1 MLDKVRK
8 LLAKAEDPACTPAEA
23 EALTAKAAQLIAK
36 YGIDQALLTARRPDV
51 QAEVGNRRVVLDAPY
66 AREKASLLHVVA
78 RATGCRS
85 VGLGTDTVHLFGF
98 EADLDCAT
106 LLFASLLIQAA
117 RAVAVTPVPPDE
129 HLAAWRRT
137 WYAGFTHAVA
147 ARFTEAA
154 DRATQEARDL
164 SGPGVELVLA
174 NRSTTVDRA
183 VTDHYP
189 SLIRGRRR
197 RLSGGGYTSGRQAG
211 SEADLGGPRITG
223 TTTPRAPWATRRD
236 SLPHGQ

>member
-1 MLDKVRK
+1 VLDKVRK

-36 YGIDQALLTARRPDV
+36 YGIDQALLAARRPD
-51 QAEVGNRRVVLDAPY
+51 APDVGNRRVVLDTPY

-85 VGLGTDTVHLFGF
+85 VGLGADTVHLFGF
-98 EADLDCAT
+98 EADLDCAS

-117 RAVAVTPVPPDE
+117 RAVATTPVPAAE
-129 HLAAWRRT
+129 HVAAWRRT
-137 WYAGFTHAVA
+137 WYMGFTHAVA
-147 ARFTEAA
+147 SRFAEAA
-154 DRATQEARDL
+154 ARAAAEARGV

-174 NRSTTVDRA
+174 NRATTVDHA

-189 SLIRGRRR
+189 TLLRGRRR
-197 RLSGGGYTSGRQAG
+197 RLSGGGYTEGRQAG
-211 SEADLGGPRITG
+211 AEADLGGTRLARGPAPRHG
-223 TTTPRAPWATRRD
+223 LSHRADGR
-236 SLPHGQ
+236 SG